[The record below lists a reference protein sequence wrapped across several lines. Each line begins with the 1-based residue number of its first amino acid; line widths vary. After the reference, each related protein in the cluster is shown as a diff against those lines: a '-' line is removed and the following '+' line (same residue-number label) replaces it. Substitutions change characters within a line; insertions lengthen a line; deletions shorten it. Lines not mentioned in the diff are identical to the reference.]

1 MEAFWEWFRWL
12 YDETGINFS
21 VLYDPYNREKFAA
34 AMFVTVQIAV
44 YVLFITTLIG
54 LFGVWMQRSRFRL
67 LRWFIRGYIELFR
80 NTPKLVQLYCL
91 YFGVSAFLPRFDDG
105 TGLMA
110 PLIGAFTWVILTFA
124 LHYGAFTVEVF
135 RSGIEAVPETTLEA
149 ARALG
154 MTKLQV
160 YRLVLLPLAFRICL
174 PALNNNYVFVV
185 KGTSLAYAVG
195 INEMLYAAN
204 QIYTLDANVPEMM
217 SVLLIC
223 YVSMVTIFV
232 TFMNKLERALKMPG
246 YGT

>member
-21 VLYDPYNREKFAA
+21 VFYDSYHRGKFAE
-34 AMFVTVQIAV
+34 AMLLTVQIAV

-54 LFGVWMQRSRFRL
+54 LIGVWMQRSRFRP
-67 LRWFIRGYIELFR
+67 LRWIVRGYIELFR
-80 NTPKLVQLYCL
+80 NTPKLVQLYCF
-91 YFGVSAFLPRFDDG
+91 YFGVSAFLPRMDDG

-110 PLIGAFTWVILTFA
+110 PIIGAFTWVLLAFA
-124 LHYGAFTVEVF
+124 LHYGAFTIEVF

-149 ARALG
+149 SRALG

-195 INEMLYAAN
+195 VHEMLYAAN
-204 QIYTLDANVPEMM
+204 QIYTLNANVPEMM
-217 SVLLIC
+217 TLLLIC

>member
-1 MEAFWEWFRWL
+1 
-12 YDETGINFS
+12 
-21 VLYDPYNREKFAA
+21 
-34 AMFVTVQIAV
+34 
-44 YVLFITTLIG
+44 
-54 LFGVWMQRSRFRL
+54 MQRSRFRP
-67 LRWFIRGYIELFR
+67 LRWIVRGYIELFR
-80 NTPKLVQLYCL
+80 NTPKLVQLYCF
-91 YFGVSAFLPRFDDG
+91 YFGVSAFLPRMDDG

-110 PLIGAFTWVILTFA
+110 PIIGAFTWMLLAFA
-124 LHYGAFTVEVF
+124 LHYGAFTIEVF

-149 ARALG
+149 SRALG
-154 MTKLQV
+154 MTNLQV

-195 INEMLYAAN
+195 VHEMLYAAN

-217 SVLLIC
+217 TLLLIC